1 MDKVS
6 VVEYVEMDKVV
17 VVVVAV
23 VCSSQLAM
31 MDGVIEDFYR
41 RWNRSRHRGRNCG
54 GNLKK
59 KS

>member
-1 MDKVS
+1 
-6 VVEYVEMDKVV
+6 MDKVV

-23 VCSSQLAM
+23 VCSSQLAI
-31 MDGVIEDFYR
+31 MDGVFEAFYR